1 MKRRCPISLKKPVPG
16 LLPSIVRD
24 GERVKEVKNLGW
36 LIRNW
41 RIVESFDAY
50 PHPPTSD
57 RSLPPD
63 IYLVARLRDGRTYET
78 GYCCVGVMREWLQRS
93 RTLRATPI
101 TYHGAA
107 DKLRLDNP
115 PRK

>member
-1 MKRRCPISLKKPVPG
+1 MKRRCPISLKTPVRG

-24 GERVKEVKNLGW
+24 GEAVKVVKNLGW

-41 RIVESFDAY
+41 QIVESFDAY
-50 PHPPTSD
+50 PHPPAGD

-78 GYCCVGVMREWLQRS
+78 GYSSVVVMQEWLQRS
-93 RTLRATPI
+93 RTLSDVPI

-107 DKLRLDNP
+107 EKLRLDNP